1 MKSNPAVTVALM
13 LAFAT
18 CAQAAQRPAS
28 GVAGQAYPV
37 RPIRV
42 VVPQAPGG
50 SNDIMARYIGGRL
63 SERVGR
69 QVVVDNRPGAEGM
82 IGTEIVARANPD
94 GYTLL
99 AASTAF
105 TMNPA
110 VIRKLPYD
118 PIKDFD
124 WVATF
129 GRAPVVITVGP
140 AVKVSSLQ
148 DLIALAKS
156 RPNYITMASAGGFM
170 HFVSAMFRSHAGF
183 KGEIA
188 LYKGGAPA
196 LLDVISGQA
205 HMAVATIPTSNP
217 HIRAGRIKAL
227 AVGATKRASSLPDVP
242 TSVEAGLPSYQAE
255 IWWAWATTAGTPAA
269 VINKLNSEIAAILAL
284 PETAKRFAVDSAEVD
299 IRSPVEIRKMIRADL
314 AKWAKVAQD
323 AGMEKR

>member
-1 MKSNPAVTVALM
+1 MNSRFVMAAVSA

-18 CAQAAQRPAS
+18 SAQAAQRSPS
-28 GVAGQAYPV
+28 DGAGANYPV

-63 SERVGR
+63 GERVGR

-99 AASTAF
+99 MASTAF

-118 PIKDFD
+118 PVKDFD
-124 WVATF
+124 WAATF

-140 AVKVSSLQ
+140 AVKVNSLQ

-156 RPNYITMASAGGFM
+156 KPNYITMASAGGFM

-227 AVGATKRASSLPDVP
+227 AVGATKRAASLPDVP
-242 TSVEAGLPSYQAE
+242 TCVEAGLPSYQAD
-255 IWWAWATTAGTPAA
+255 IWWAWATTAGTPPAA
-269 VINKLNSEIAAILAL
+269 INKLNKEIAAILAL

-299 IRSPVEIRKMIRADL
+299 IRTPAEIRKMIRADL
-314 AKWAKVAQD
+314 TKWAKVAQD